1 MDKSKQYLYH
11 NLFILNSS
19 IRPALLNIHE
29 MCYRIK
35 EMNLCK
41 LNKEKQYTLI
51 EFLMNQ
57 VNQLNDVCIKLYE
70 FRELIKEIVRG
81 ACRTALLE
89 YGYIPDDYIIDNQ
102 MNIENVK
109 TEPLV
114 VGTSYISSACDMEVL
129 SDAPEKM
136 TFTEMATKRQY

>member
-1 MDKSKQYLYH
+1 MDKSKQYLYD

-51 EFLMNQ
+51 EFLINQ

-89 YGYIPDDYIIDNQ
+89 YGYIPDDYIIDHNE
-102 MNIENVK
+102 NIENVK
-109 TEPLV
+109 TGNLFDILF
-114 VGTSYISSACDMEVL
+114 YFISFSKYVFLMDISL
-129 SDAPEKM
+129 GD
-136 TFTEMATKRQY
+136 